1 MVEKPVAVANSGQ
14 WPSGVQRVHSGVVLV
29 LVQVSCS
36 VARCG
41 VAPAAQHHW
50 RRRSEI
56 HQTQSYIGFIRETDL
71 LFGQYANQT

>member
-14 WPSGVQRVHSGVVLV
+14 WPSGVQRVHSGLV
-29 LVQVSCS
+29 LLVVVVSCS

-56 HQTQSYIGFIRETDL
+56 HQIQSHIGFIRETDL